1 MRNKLGNLL
10 MLLGAALVIAALLLF
25 AYNRREAQNAQSAA
39 EELLPQVIAEI
50 EVRNEQLTAQ
60 GAAVLVPAVE
70 SGEEE
75 TLQPGATPAPTLFV
89 NPYDSKMTIVEID
102 GNGYIG
108 TVNIPKL
115 QLELPVMS
123 EWSYPKLRKSPCR
136 YSGSTKTDDLVIL
149 AHNYSRH
156 FGKIKQLNVGD
167 EVVFTDMNGVVTHYS
182 VAEVDT
188 LLPYDVE
195 EMTAGDFDLTLFT
208 CTYGGKSRVTVR
220 CDRAEEK

>member
-1 MRNKLGNLL
+1 MRSKLGNLL

-25 AYNRREAQNAQSAA
+25 VHNRKEAQTAQSAA

-50 EVRNEQLTAQ
+50 EARNEQLTVQ
-60 GAAVLVPAVE
+60 GAAVLAPVVE
-70 SGEEE
+70 NGEEDVLQLE
-75 TLQPGATPAPTLFV
+75 TTPSPTLFV
-89 NPYDSKMTIVEID
+89 NPYDSEMTVVEID

-108 TVNIPKL
+108 TISISKL
-115 QLELPVMS
+115 QLELPVMA

-136 YSGSTKTDDLVIL
+136 YSGSTKTDDIVIL

-167 EVVFTDMNGVVTHYS
+167 EVVFTDMNGVVTRYS

-188 LLPYDVE
+188 LSPYDVE

-208 CTYGGKSRVTVR
+208 CTYGGKSRITVR
-220 CDRAEEK
+220 CDRAE